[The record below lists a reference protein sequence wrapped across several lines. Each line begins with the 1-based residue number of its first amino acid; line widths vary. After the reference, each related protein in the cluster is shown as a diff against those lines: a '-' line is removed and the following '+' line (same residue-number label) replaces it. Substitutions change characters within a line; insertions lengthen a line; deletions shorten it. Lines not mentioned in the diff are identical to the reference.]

1 MLIPGCTEPRD
12 RLIVALD
19 LPTLGKARQ
28 LMDELEG
35 IVSFF
40 KVNYQL
46 VLGEGFAFVRDLS
59 EDGKRIFLD
68 LKMDDIDETVIQGV
82 HQAQLA
88 QVKFYTIHGNGA
100 TARAAIAGRGNAEF
114 PKILSLTLL
123 SSLDQQDLYD
133 LHILG
138 PRAPFSSLDEY
149 VIWRAKQAIDA
160 GCDGLI
166 ASGSSIVQIRQRFGD
181 KPIIVSPAI
190 RLDGTPR
197 DDHKRLMTPR
207 DAMIAGADYVV
218 IGRPI
223 RNADNP
229 SEMARAIVDEIEQ
242 GLTAHV

>member
-1 MLIPGCTEPRD
+1 MLIPGCVEPRD

-19 LPTLGKARQ
+19 LPTLGQARQ

-46 VLGEGFAFVRDLS
+46 VLGEGFAFVHHLS
-59 EDGKRIFLD
+59 EEGKRIFLD
-68 LKMDDIDETVIQGV
+68 LKIDDIDETVIQGV
-82 HQAQLA
+82 RQTQRA

-100 TARAAIAGRGNAEF
+100 TAHAAIEGRGNEDF

-133 LHILG
+133 LHIIG
-138 PRAPFSSLDEY
+138 QRARFDSLDEY
-149 VIWRAKQAIDA
+149 VLWRAEQAIEA

-166 ASGSSIVQIRQRFGD
+166 ASGSSIAQIRQRFGD
-181 KPIIVSPAI
+181 EPIIVSPAI
-190 RLDGTPR
+190 RPDGTPR

-207 DAMIAGADYVV
+207 DAIIAGADYLV

-223 RNADNP
+223 RNAASP
-229 SEMARAIVDEIEQ
+229 SQMARSIVGEIEQ
-242 GLTAHV
+242 GLTAQV